1 MSRLDDLAN
10 KLLSDVDIPNIDYEK
25 YYKASDDDSKKLRIV
40 ADYFDEIEDFVEN
53 GETMKGAKLPF
64 VKLNDL
70 FGFRGGEV
78 TLWSGYNG
86 HKKSMLLG
94 YAVIEILRQG
104 EKACI
109 ASLEMKPISTIT
121 RMTRQYCKTAKANYD
136 DYANF
141 MSFTARNLYIFN
153 HLGGI
158 NKERLYGIITYAAKE
173 LGVKHFVIDS
183 LMRVIAG
190 EDNYNEQKDFVV
202 ELCNIA
208 QKQNCHIHLVHHT
221 KKGTR
226 GEGTPSGRYDAKGS
240 GAISDNVH
248 NSLIVWA
255 NKDNAE
261 DMPDVILKC
270 DKQREGE
277 WEGILALNFD
287 NETLSFEQKYN
298 DDIS

>member
-1 MSRLDDLAN
+1 MSRLDDIAN
-10 KLLSDVDIPNIDYEK
+10 ELLSQNALPDVDYEQ
-25 YYKASDDDSKKLRIV
+25 YYKSSEEDSKKLKIV

-53 GETMKGAKLPF
+53 GHKMSGAKLPF
-64 VKLNDL
+64 QRLSDL

-94 YAVIEILRQG
+94 FVVVELLRQG
-104 EKACI
+104 EKACV

-121 RMTRQYCKTAKANYD
+121 RMTRQYCKVEKAGYD
-136 DYANF
+136 AYADF
-141 MSFTARNLYIFN
+141 MSFTAENLYIFN

-158 NKERLYGIITYAAKE
+158 NKERLYGVITYAAKN

-202 ELCNIA
+202 DLCNIA
-208 QKQNCHIHLVHHT
+208 QKFDCHIHLVHHT
-221 KKGTR
+221 KKGNK
-226 GEGTPSGRYDAKGS
+226 GEGSPSGRYDAKGS

-255 NKDNAE
+255 NKNNQDE
-261 DMPDVILKC
+261 MPDVILKC

-277 WEGILALNFD
+277 WEGTIALNFEA
-287 NETLSFEQKYN
+287 ETLTFHEKFGAES
-298 DDIS
+298 

>member
-1 MSRLDDLAN
+1 MSNINEIATRLLN
-10 KLLSDVDIPNIDYEK
+10 ESSLPNLNFEK
-25 YYKASDDDSKKLRIV
+25 YYKASEEDNQKLKIV
-40 ADYFDEIEDFVEN
+40 ADYFEEIESFIEHGDQMEGV
-53 GETMKGAKLPF
+53 KLPF
-64 VKLNDL
+64 ARLQNK
-70 FGFRGGEV
+70 FGFRNGEV

-94 YAVIEILRQG
+94 FAMVEILRQG

-121 RMTRQYCKTAKANYD
+121 RMTRQYCKTVKPTYD

-158 NKERLYGIITYAAKE
+158 NKERLYGVISYASKE

-208 QKQNCHIHLVHHT
+208 QRNNCHIHLVHHT
-221 KKGTR
+221 KKGSR
-226 GEGTPSGRYDAKGS
+226 GEGAPSGRYDAKGS

-261 DMPDVILKC
+261 DMPDAILKC

-277 WEGILALNFD
+277 WEGTIALDFD
-287 NETLSFEQKYN
+287 SETLSFSQKY
-298 DDIS
+298 SEETA